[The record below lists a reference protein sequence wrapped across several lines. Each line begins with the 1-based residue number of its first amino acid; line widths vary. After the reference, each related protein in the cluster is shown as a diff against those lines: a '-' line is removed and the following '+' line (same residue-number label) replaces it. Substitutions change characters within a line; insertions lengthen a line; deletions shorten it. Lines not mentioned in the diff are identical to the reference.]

1 MSAVRRPRARIA
13 EAEALLDDGAVADAV
28 PILREIV
35 AREPRNARAHLLL
48 ARAAIAAREPT
59 HARNLLKIADACAR
73 GSERTEVMLWRAWL
87 HLRQG
92 LAAQALGEF
101 EAVLE
106 RRNSGIDAS
115 IVASALLGTA
125 RIYRARNEYEEAFA
139 RLEEAVR
146 LAPRNRSLQATYAEA
161 LAQRGA
167 STQALI
173 AIKAAIGNGCVDPE
187 VLAQVGVVM
196 HRLGRRVEAERLL
209 RLSIQLHPL
218 PSTAN
223 SLGVLLYDLGRRE
236 EAAQVFKET
245 LAKHPGDPIARH
257 MAAAL
262 AAAEAPTRASDAYV
276 KATFDNFAPTFDQQ
290 LVEKLDYRGPEIVGE
305 AIAALI
311 PSPGGTLDVLDI
323 GCGTGLCGPI
333 LRPYARRL
341 VGIDLSGAMIEKA
354 RARGHYDE
362 LFVAEITE
370 YLSGHRA
377 SWDLAV
383 AADVVVYF
391 GALET
396 LFAEASAALRPGGRF
411 VFTVERSET
420 ETGWRLDTT
429 GRYQHSEPYLRK
441 TAEAAGFTVAFVDPV
456 VTRKEYGKAVESYV
470 VALERP

>member
-13 EAEALLDDGAVADAV
+13 EAEALLDDGTVADAV

-35 AREPRNARAHLLL
+35 VREPRNARAHLLL

-115 IVASALLGTA
+115 IIASALLGTA
-125 RIYRARNEYEEAFA
+125 RIYRARNEHEEAFA

-167 STQALI
+167 STEALI

-209 RLSIQLHPL
+209 RLSLQLHPL